1 MNQRTKDWF
10 ARLQSPPVALL
21 EIKDL
26 SCIHVLRDYVDE
38 VYLSLG
44 VAVWGLDAPGT
55 HQQRVSSEEQSEYSS
70 AIRVESTALRNANGC
85 DRCLTAME
93 E

>member
-1 MNQRTKDWF
+1 MRECCVNQMTKDWF

-38 VYLSLG
+38 VYFSLG

-55 HQQRVSSEEQSEYSS
+55 HQQRVSSQKPSE
-70 AIRVESTALRNANGC
+70 
-85 DRCLTAME
+85 
-93 E
+93 